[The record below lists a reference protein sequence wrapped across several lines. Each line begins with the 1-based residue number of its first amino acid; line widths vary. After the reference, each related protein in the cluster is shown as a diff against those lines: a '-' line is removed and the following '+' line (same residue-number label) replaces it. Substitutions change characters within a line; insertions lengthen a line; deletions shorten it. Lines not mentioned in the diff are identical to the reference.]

1 MKGVGRVFQ
10 RGSVWWIAFYHRG
23 DEIRQSSHCESEA
36 QARKL
41 LKKRVGEVSGGRFFP
56 DEERVTFDDLVTDL
70 KNDYRVNGKRSLKT
84 VEYYLLHLRRFFGLN
99 RAIDISPDKV
109 RAYQS
114 DRLGEGAS
122 NATVNR
128 EVATLGRMLSLAV
141 GAGKLSRKPRFQM
154 LAENNVRQG
163 FLEHVDFLTLLANL
177 PDHLKPLVEFL
188 YLSGWR
194 KGEAVKLEWRD
205 VDLSGKVVRLRIENS
220 KNKEARVLP
229 LTGQLWEI
237 IQERAKARRLD
248 CPSVFHHEGRRIGEF
263 KKSWK
268 TACKRSGLEGTLV
281 HDLRR
286 CAARNLAR
294 AGVREDVAMEIT
306 GHKTRSMYRRYRI
319 VDEKDLM
326 EAAEKLQSHLESQ
339 DGAKVIPLRANQ

>member
-1 MKGVGRVFQ
+1 
-10 RGSVWWIAFYHRG
+10 
-23 DEIRQSSHCESEA
+23 
-36 QARKL
+36 
-41 LKKRVGEVSGGRFFP
+41 
-56 DEERVTFDDLVTDL
+56 
-70 KNDYRVNGKRSLKT
+70 
-84 VEYYLLHLRRFFGLN
+84 
-99 RAIDISPDKV
+99 
-109 RAYQS
+109 
-114 DRLGEGAS
+114 
-122 NATVNR
+122 
-128 EVATLGRMLSLAV
+128 MLSLAV
-141 GAGKLSRKPRFQM
+141 GAQKLSRKPRFQM

-163 FLEHVDFLTLLANL
+163 FLEHGDFLALLGNL
-177 PDHLKPLVEFL
+177 PDHLRPLVEFL

-194 KGEAVKLEWRD
+194 KGEALKLEWRD

-229 LTGQLWEI
+229 LTGRLWEV
-237 IQERAKARRLD
+237 IQDRVRERRLD
-248 CPSVFHHEGRRIGEF
+248 CLNVFHHGGQKIGDF
-263 KKSWK
+263 KKAWK

-326 EAAEKLQSHLESQ
+326 EAAEKLQTHLESQ
-339 DGAKVIPLRANQ
+339 AGAKVIPIRANQ